1 MGRFLAFRG
10 NKQAF
15 VEASRAAE
23 KTAHT
28 HILDLLLGR
37 QTTEPCRAMR
47 AYNTVKK
54 TSSRTS
60 AMRSVPATC
69 STTLGQIMDQTPKRL
84 VSTAS

>member
-28 HILDLLLGR
+28 HILDLLLAAKQQNFAAPRRHLFGERRITSHVTRDGR
-37 QTTEPCRAMR
+37 
-47 AYNTVKK
+47 V
-54 TSSRTS
+54 
-60 AMRSVPATC
+60 
-69 STTLGQIMDQTPKRL
+69 
-84 VSTAS
+84 